1 MEFKLNL
8 HPHGQ
13 HQSLQTDAVLDRAI
27 ALRNAAQTGYGARA
41 ASAFSA
47 AKARARE
54 AGRTNIAKV
63 RAFKARWNGWL
74 QGQNTNFWLLISN
87 VLYIA
92 ASLSALILAL
102 LVMNEHVSDFRRNEY
117 TAHKTGDDG
126 KPIAYRPCG
135 MPTPDSM
142 YLLQAI
148 GALPAGG
155 LDGAVLEPD
164 YKNWMQ
170 RVDRALCSRIIP
182 DVEPPAYYADMAQCE
197 NPSLE
202 NDYGVEHAEELL
214 AIGYLM
220 DDSSVTPTGEDRN
233 NPSQLEDKHELFEQR
248 LCLEKRVPATATVPA
263 KELFYPKQQR
273 EAYGDLKTRVARAYL
288 AAMPAFSR
296 YNQEREFCQ
305 TGEEFT
311 DPFDDE
317 CKHSCHI
324 RKELKD
330 AADDQHI
337 MYDTNQANLPVET
350 TFTKQLYRLLALSL
364 AGYYDRYH
372 NQGKC
377 FANPAQDDGER
388 MEATEFCQDSM
399 AVNGVGAS
407 TSRTNEEAVTEYAT
421 QNTKIVVNQQCGVAN
436 LHPPPPAPPIH
447 RNDAT
452 ESGDK
457 LSAQVCGATLQYGLF
472 EQGRL
477 FGIPDIFGPFVVDNR
492 ADRGLH
498 FIAKWIY
505 KAMYNTPVKKAGDV
519 LIDPKSKLEMYI
531 AYRLSS
537 TSIWVILVANVAGY
551 MFVRSVAPTGVYIL
565 KLIGVRSNV
574 KQAYKGYVLRAYEPI
589 VLVRPQ
595 MGWPIYLAMF
605 VNLLVI
611 YWIFWIDPATQS
623 HYYITTE
630 CDDWAGLGVQVPS
643 GAYVT
648 NWGKRRFG
656 RFGEHVIGILLVLMF
671 VFVLFQAFIGKAM
684 VDPELVRKA
693 STASVGTTKRLD
705 KVALI
710 MIGFALAVQVLFIAQ
725 SWVSGDDWYQ
735 AIKASDN
742 SHATLTTFSKDVLM
756 SVWAAFWT
764 SASISFYRQKW
775 AVDKLPNLFQY
786 TWMAAALVLLWMPV
800 FHSATY
806 LSNEIDVAF
815 TNGKGTEDTPRLII
829 YIMIYAFSGI
839 WTAVLGIRLY
849 AMWKAMPSAAGAHG
863 RTSAAVGEAKAQ
875 ANALIA
881 EAERAR
887 AEEERLGMYN
897 FITSAPASTLK
908 FDLQGMQVS
917 AASVPVHPQRKT
929 DAVYMPLMPR

>member
-8 HPHGQ
+8 HPPGQ
-13 HQSLQTDAVLDRAI
+13 AQNVQTGAVLDRAI
-27 ALRNAAQTGYGARA
+27 ALRDAAQARYGARA

-54 AGRTNIAKV
+54 AGRTNIARV
-63 RAFKARWNGWL
+63 RAFKARWDGWL

-102 LVMNEHVSDFRRNEY
+102 LVMNEHVDDFRRNEY

-148 GALPAGG
+148 GALPAAG

-170 RVDRALCSRIIP
+170 RVDRALCSRLIP
-182 DVEPPAYYADMAQCE
+182 DVDPPAYYADDAQCE
-197 NPSLE
+197 DQGLD

-220 DDSSVTPTGEDRN
+220 DDSSVTPTGEDKN
-233 NPSQLEDKHELFEQR
+233 NPSQLEAKHDLFEQR
-248 LCLEKRVPATATVPA
+248 LCLDKRVPATATTPA

-296 YNQEREFCQ
+296 YNQERQFCQ
-305 TGEEFT
+305 AGEAFT
-311 DPFDDE
+311 DPFDE
-317 CKHSCHI
+317 KCKHSCHI

-330 AADDQHI
+330 AAGDQHI
-337 MYDTNQANLPVET
+337 MYDSAQADLPSET

-372 NQGKC
+372 NQGRC
-377 FANPAQDDGER
+377 FLNPVQDDGER
-388 MEATEFCQDSM
+388 MEAVEFCQDSM
-399 AVNGVGAS
+399 AVNAVGA
-407 TSRTNEEAVTEYAT
+407 TTAKTNEQAVAAYST
-421 QNTKIVVNQQCGVAN
+421 QNTVIAVQRQCGVAN

-447 RNDAT
+447 RNNADD
-452 ESGDK
+452 SGDK
-457 LSAQVCGATLQYGLF
+457 LSAQVCAATLQYGLF

-492 ADRGLH
+492 VDRGLH

-505 KAMYNTPVKKAGDV
+505 DAMYNTPVKKAGDV

-551 MFVRSVAPTGVYIL
+551 MFVRSVAPTVVYVL

-574 KQAYKGYVLRAYEPI
+574 KQPWAGRTAEYEPI

-684 VDPELVRKA
+684 VDPALVRKA

-710 MIGFALAVQVLFIAQ
+710 MIGFALVVQILFIAQ
-725 SWVSGDDWYQ
+725 SWVSGDNWYQ

-742 SHATLTTFSKDVLM
+742 SHAMLTTFSKDVLM

-775 AVDKLPNLFQY
+775 AVDNLPNFFQY

-839 WTAVLGIRLY
+839 WTAVLGIRLH
-849 AMWKAMPSAAGAHG
+849 AMWKAMPSASGAHG
-863 RTSAAVGEAKAQ
+863 RTSAAVSEAKAQ

-881 EAERAR
+881 EAERAK
-887 AEEERLGMYN
+887 AEEERLAMYN
-897 FITSAPASTLK
+897 FITSAPASKLT

-929 DAVYMPLMPR
+929 DPVYMPLMPR